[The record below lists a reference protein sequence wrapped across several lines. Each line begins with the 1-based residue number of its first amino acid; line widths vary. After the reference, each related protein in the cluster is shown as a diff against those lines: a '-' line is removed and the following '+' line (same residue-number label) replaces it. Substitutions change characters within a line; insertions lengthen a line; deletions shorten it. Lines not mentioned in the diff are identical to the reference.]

1 MIIWKIEND
10 KLVASMVKNIFSFIK
25 LKKVN
30 K

>member
-10 KLVASMVKNIFSFIK
+10 KLVAIMVKNFFFTYK
-25 LKKVN
+25 LKRVN